1 MKLRFLVDRMHDPLT
16 LERWQFASVASG
28 QVPRDALLLYLAVQ
42 AVGREGR
49 EADLDVIGK
58 TLGLD
63 ATRELARLVEAGWIL
78 EARGGW
84 RMQAPRVAGAVSV
97 VKDEPAKASPSP
109 VAASGLAAVTTRPK
123 RKRTPKAAPTDAT
136 SATPAVPTDPLA
148 APSPPGPA
156 VPEPPP
162 APELVA
168 FQAWIEAVA
177 RRLIEVYPHGVMEG
191 GHRRP
196 APPREVAKKLR
207 VIMQPLEPAE
217 RDALAAEIVRVA
229 ELYAKCVP
237 DLEQRRFCPGLVVW
251 LNQRRWEDP
260 PQLAKGGNATVA
272 RNEHAQRQHAERRN
286 EGYAPKQAVD
296 PAALE
301 EARRRREQA
310 VRDAHRVDAAR
321 TEAGHGS

>member
-1 MKLRFLVDRMHDPLT
+1 MKLRFFVDRMHDPLT
-16 LERWQFASVASG
+16 LETWQFRSVAEGRVS
-28 QVPRDALLLYLAVQ
+28 RDALLLYLAVQ

-49 EADLDVIGK
+49 EADMDAIGRALQLDPK
-58 TLGLD
+58 ACLD
-63 ATRELARLVEAGWIL
+63 ALLAAGWIL
-78 EARGGW
+78 ESKGGW
-84 RMQAPRVAGAVSV
+84 RMPAPRVAGAVTLS
-97 VKDEPAKASPSP
+97 KDEPPKASPSP

-148 APSPPGPA
+148 APSPPAQA

-229 ELYAKCVP
+229 ELYARCVP
-237 DLEQRRFCPGLVVW
+237 DLEQRKFVPGLVVW

-260 PQLAKGGNATVA
+260 PVLAKGGNATVA
-272 RNEHAQRQHAERRN
+272 RNEQAQRQHAERRN

-321 TEAGHGS
+321 TEAGHA